1 MPTRPTQVA
10 DGVHRVADGLV
21 NWYLLV
27 ADGKVTLIDTGWP
40 RSWSRVQ
47 EALSSLGHSTSDLAA
62 VVLTHGHP
70 DHQGAAERARQAGAV
85 VHGHRD
91 EVPYLKGEAKGSSPF
106 AMVPSLIP
114 HLIQPKALGF
124 ILHATAH
131 GFMTPKWIKQVTP
144 FDDGQTIDVPGSPR
158 ALHTPGHTTGHTSF
172 ILDNAGAVLTGD
184 ALVTLDV
191 FTRETGPRLLPDA
204 LNADSAAAR
213 ASLDRFADVDAQLLL
228 PGHGDPLTGNV
239 ADLAAQAKSRS

>member
-1 MPTRPTQVA
+1 MSTQPAQVA
-10 DGVHRVADGLV
+10 DGVHRVADGMV

-27 ADGKVTLIDTGWP
+27 DDRGVTLVDTGWP
-40 RSWSRVQ
+40 RSWSKV
-47 EALSSLGHSTSDLAA
+47 EEVLHALGKSSSALTA

-70 DHQGAAERARQAGAV
+70 DHQGAAEKARQAGAV

-106 AMVPSLIP
+106 AMVPALLP
-114 HLIQPKALGF
+114 HLYKPKALGF

-144 FDDGQTIDVPGSPR
+144 FDDGQVLDVPGSPK

-172 ILDNAGAVLTGD
+172 VLDDVGAVISGD
-184 ALVTLDV
+184 ALVSLNV

-204 LNADSAAAR
+204 LNADPAMAR
-213 ASLDRFADVDAQLLL
+213 ASLDRFADIDAQLLL
-228 PGHGDPLTGNV
+228 PGHGEPLTGNV
-239 ADLAAQAKSRS
+239 ADLAVQAKANV

>member
-1 MPTRPTQVA
+1 MSTRPTQVA

-21 NWYLLV
+21 NYYLLESE
-27 ADGKVTLIDTGWP
+27 GRVTLVDTGWP
-40 RSWSRVQ
+40 RSWSTIQ
-47 EALSSLGHSTSDLAA
+47 AALSSIGRGPGDLAA

-106 AMVPSLIP
+106 AMVPALLP
-114 HLIQPKALGF
+114 HLFKPKALGF
-124 ILHATAH
+124 ILHAAGH
-131 GFMTPKWIKQVTP
+131 GFMTPKWIGQVTP
-144 FDDGQTIDVPGSPR
+144 FDDGQVIDVPGAPR
-158 ALHTPGHTTGHTSF
+158 ALHTPGHTSGHTSF
-172 ILDNAGAVLTGD
+172 VLDDVSAVISGD

-213 ASLDRFADVDAQLLL
+213 ASLDRFSTLEAELLL
-228 PGHGDPLTGNV
+228 PGHGDPMTGSV
-239 ADLAAQAKSRS
+239 ADMAAQAGQR